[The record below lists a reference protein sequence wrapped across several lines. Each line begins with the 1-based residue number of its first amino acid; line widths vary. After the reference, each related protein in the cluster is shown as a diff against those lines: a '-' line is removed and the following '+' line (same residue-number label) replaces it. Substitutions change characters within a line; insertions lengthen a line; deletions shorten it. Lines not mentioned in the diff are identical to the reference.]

1 MREYTTISVPPEL
14 LPQVLRQLF
23 AIAADPNLVDVND
36 GPSGRVI
43 MAHPAV
49 AEAWYSQLMETPSAP
64 APEPEPAPE
73 LEPEPEPEPQSNTA
87 QWTPAKPG
95 DTPGQMEPE
104 LVTGKPEQ
112 VVQPLTEL
120 QINGTDVPVKRGRGR
135 PRKVVFSASNGEES

>member
-23 AIAADPNLVDVND
+23 TIAADPNLVDVND
-36 GPSGRVI
+36 GPSGRLIRV
-43 MAHPAV
+43 HPAV
-49 AEAWYSQLMETPSAP
+49 AEAWYSQLMTTPAAEAP
-64 APEPEPAPE
+64 
-73 LEPEPEPEPQSNTA
+73 EPEPEPEQVDTA
-87 QWTPAKPG
+87 QWVPAKPG

-104 LVTGKPEQ
+104 LVTSKPEK
-112 VVQPLTEL
+112 VDQPLTEL

>member
-23 AIAADPNLVDVND
+23 AIAADPNLVDVTD
-36 GPSGRVI
+36 GPSGRLILV
-43 MAHPAV
+43 HPAV
-49 AEAWYSQLMETPSAP
+49 AEAWYGQLMTTPAAEAP
-64 APEPEPAPE
+64 APEPEPVREA
-73 LEPEPEPEPQSNTA
+73 EPEQVDTA

-112 VVQPLTEL
+112 AVQPLTEL